1 MTPKQFFDTVCA
13 MREAQKK
20 FFKSHSSFELH
31 EAKRLEKIIDTEI
44 ERVRKIIDNN
54 AKQPTLFNQ

>member
-20 FFKSHSSFELH
+20 FFKPHSSFELR
-31 EAKRLEKIIDTEI
+31 EAKRLEKIIGTEI
-44 ERVRKIIDNN
+44 ERVRKITGNEP
-54 AKQPTLFNQ
+54 KQPTLFDQ